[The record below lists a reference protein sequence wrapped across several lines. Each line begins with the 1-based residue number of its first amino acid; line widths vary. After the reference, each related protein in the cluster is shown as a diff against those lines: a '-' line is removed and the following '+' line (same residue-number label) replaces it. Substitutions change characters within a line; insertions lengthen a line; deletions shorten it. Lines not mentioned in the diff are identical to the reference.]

1 MILALGKY
9 NGSNKQKSKAE
20 VWPCLVGI
28 YREVNL
34 LTMKEVKGCFAEEE
48 EVVVVVVL
56 Y

>member
-9 NGSNKQKSKAE
+9 SGSNKQKSKAE
-20 VWPCLVGI
+20 VWPCVDI

-34 LTMKEVKGCFAEEE
+34 LTMKEVKGSFAE
-48 EVVVVVVL
+48 EVVVL